1 MFALMGRMAAV
12 NNNALVAALGSD
24 AVAAVH
30 GYRLEI
36 VEQARLHGLTLRPAR
51 TGPGSDPIDIRL
63 VVTDRP
69 GAPLT
74 GVVLAW
80 SPERGWSTAGSADP
94 SPRYLAG
101 PLARPLDLVPS
112 PVDVLCHLTAGARGS
127 KVPPLD
133 VELDDDPAAI
143 RRLLRFATAR
153 RDRSSDALGLSA

>member
-1 MFALMGRMAAV
+1 V

-30 GYRLEI
+30 GYRLAV
-36 VEQARLHGLTLRPAR
+36 VEEGRVRGLTLRPAR

-63 VVTDRP
+63 VFTGSPV
-69 GAPLT
+69 APLT
-74 GVVLAW
+74 GLVLTW
-80 SPERGWSTAGSADP
+80 GPERGWSTADGVADP

-101 PLARPLDLVPS
+101 PLARPLDLVPT
-112 PVDVLCHLTAGARGS
+112 PAEVVHHVTGPGRGS
-127 KVPPLD
+127 KVPPLG

-153 RDRSSDALGLSA
+153 RDRSIDALSLIA

>member
-1 MFALMGRMAAV
+1 V

-30 GYRLEI
+30 GYRLGV
-36 VEQARLHGLTLRPAR
+36 VEEARWRGLTLRPAR
-51 TGPGSDPIDIRL
+51 TGPGTDPIDIRL
-63 VVTDRP
+63 VFADGP
-69 GAPLT
+69 AGALT
-74 GVVLAW
+74 GVVLMW
-80 SPERGWSTAGSADP
+80 SPERGWSTAGNAADP

-101 PLARPLDLVPS
+101 PLARPLDLVPT
-112 PVDVLCHLTAGARGS
+112 PADVLHHLTGGARGS

-153 RDRSSDALGLSA
+153 RDHSTVDRLSLSA

>member
-1 MFALMGRMAAV
+1 MGRVAAV

-36 VEQARLHGLTLRPAR
+36 VEQARLRGLTLRPAR
-51 TGPGSDPIDIRL
+51 TGPGTDPIDIRL
-63 VVTDRP
+63 VFADGP

-80 SPERGWSTAGSADP
+80 SPERGWSTAGSAADP

-101 PLARPLDLVPS
+101 PLARPLDLVPT
-112 PVDVLCHLTAGARGS
+112 PADVLYRLTGQARGS

-133 VELDDDPAAI
+133 VDLDDDPAAI

-153 RDRSSDALGLSA
+153 HGRSSDALSLTA